1 MTCSKSNCSF
11 LRVYLIIIMSC
22 VALQCNNAN
31 ANQTSTLV
39 VDASDG
45 SGRPIPKTLFGIFF
59 EVRDYY
65 HQSLYSKHI
74 LYCF

>member
-1 MTCSKSNCSF
+1 
-11 LRVYLIIIMSC
+11 MSC

-59 EVRDYY
+59 EVREIIINHCIPSTFYIVFDFMLISNTPYWCY
-65 HQSLYSKHI
+65 I
-74 LYCF
+74 IM